1 MDNTKLRVAIIDD
14 EPLAREGIRLLLGV
28 DPEVEI
34 VGESGS
40 GFDAVSLIRRVRPD
54 LVFLDVQM
62 PEMNGFE
69 VMAALA
75 PDEVPAVI
83 FVTAFD
89 RYAIRAFDVHA
100 LDYLLKPFDD
110 DRFYDALRRAKDQLR
125 LSRVSDLSQRL
136 ISLLATYEA
145 KGAPDPGREV
155 PRDRGSRPEA
165 EGQGAG
171 GEGAGPDGEKYL
183 TRIAIKDIG
192 RVVFLSVEE
201 IDWIEAADYYVQ
213 IHAGGRSYLHR
224 ESMNSLEGRLDP
236 ARFMRIHR
244 SAIVNR
250 DRVKELRSQGR
261 RDLVVVLAGGAEL
274 KVARSHRDKL
284 HALR

>member
-1 MDNTKLRVAIIDD
+1 MDNPKLRVAIIDD
-14 EPLAREGIRLLLGV
+14 EPLAREGIRLLLAG
-28 DPEVEI
+28 DPEIEV
-34 VGESGS
+34 VAESGS
-40 GFDAVSLIRRVRPD
+40 GFDAVSVLRRLRPD

-89 RYAIRAFDVHA
+89 RYALRAFEVHA

-110 DRFYDALRRAKDQLR
+110 DRFFDAVRRAKDRLR

-136 ISLLATYEA
+136 ISLLATYEGKSA
-145 KGAPDPGREV
+145 TGEARE
-155 PRDRGSRPEA
+155 RAARPEGE
-165 EGQGAG
+165 EGS
-171 GEGAGPDGEKYL
+171 GPEAEKYL
-183 TRIAIKDIG
+183 TRIAIKDVG
-192 RVVFLSVEE
+192 RVVFLSVDE

-284 HALR
+284 QALR

>member
-1 MDNTKLRVAIIDD
+1 MDNAKLRVAIIDD
-14 EPLAREGIRLLLGV
+14 EPLAREGIRMLLAS
-28 DPEVEI
+28 DPEIDVI
-34 VGESGS
+34 AESGS
-40 GFDAVSLIRRVRPD
+40 GFDAVSVIRRLRPE
-54 LVFLDVQM
+54 LVFLDIQM

-69 VMAALA
+69 VMSALA
-75 PDEVPAVI
+75 PAEVPAVI

-89 RYAIRAFDVHA
+89 RYALRAFEVHA

-125 LSRVSDLSQRL
+125 LSRVSDLSHKL
-136 ISLLATYEA
+136 ITLLATYEA
-145 KGAPDPGREV
+145 KGGPDPSAARA
-155 PRDRGSRPEA
+155 PRPPAEAA
-165 EGQGAG
+165 EG
-171 GEGAGPDGEKYL
+171 YL

-236 ARFMRIHR
+236 SRFLRIHR

-284 HALR
+284 QSLR

>member
-1 MDNTKLRVAIIDD
+1 MDNPKLRVAIIDD
-14 EPLAREGIRLLLGV
+14 EPLAREGIRLLLTG
-28 DPEVEI
+28 DPEIEV
-34 VGESGS
+34 VAESGS
-40 GFDAVSLIRRVRPD
+40 GFDAVSVLRRLRPD
-54 LVFLDVQM
+54 LVFLDVHM

-89 RYAIRAFDVHA
+89 RYALRAFEVHA

-110 DRFYDALRRAKDQLR
+110 DRFFDAVRRAKDRLR

-136 ISLLATYEA
+136 ISLLATYEGKSA
-145 KGAPDPGREV
+145 TGEARE
-155 PRDRGSRPEA
+155 RAARPEGE
-165 EGQGAG
+165 EGS
-171 GEGAGPDGEKYL
+171 GPEAEKYL
-183 TRIAIKDIG
+183 TRIAIKDVG

-284 HALR
+284 QALR

>member
-1 MDNTKLRVAIIDD
+1 MDNPKLRVAIIDD
-14 EPLAREGIRLLLGV
+14 EPLAREGIRMLV
-28 DPEVEI
+28 AADPEIEV
-34 VGESGS
+34 VAESGS
-40 GFDAVSLIRRVRPD
+40 GFDAVSVLRRLRPD

-69 VMAALA
+69 VMSALA

-89 RYAIRAFDVHA
+89 RYALRAFEVHA

-110 DRFYDALRRAKDQLR
+110 DRFYDAVRRAKDRLR

-145 KGAPDPGREV
+145 KGAAGEARE
-155 PRDRGSRPEA
+155 RLARPEA
-165 EGQGAG
+165 E
-171 GEGAGPDGEKYL
+171 EGAAPGADIEKYL

-213 IHAGGRSYLHR
+213 IHVGGRSYLHR

-284 HALR
+284 QALR